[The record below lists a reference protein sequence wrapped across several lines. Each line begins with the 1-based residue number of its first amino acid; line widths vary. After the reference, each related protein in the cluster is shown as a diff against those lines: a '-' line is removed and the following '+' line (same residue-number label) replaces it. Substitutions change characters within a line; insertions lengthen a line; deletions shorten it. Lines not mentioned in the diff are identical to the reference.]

1 MKNLNMNEIRSE
13 FLKFF
18 EEKEHLILKSY
29 SLIPEHDK
37 SLLLINAGMAPLKR
51 YFTGEFKM
59 AKDRAASSQRCIRT
73 GDIDQVGITHRH
85 GTFFEMLGNFSFGD
99 YFKREAITWAWE
111 FLTEKMEIPD
121 ELLWASVYLE
131 DDEAYDIWKNEI
143 GLPEERIVRL
153 GKEDNFW
160 ELEEGPC
167 GPCSEIHVDRGEEF
181 GCGDPD
187 CKPGC
192 DCDRYLEVWNL
203 VFTQFNKDAN
213 GEYHPLEHKNIDTGM
228 GLERIALVLEGANN
242 IFEVSVIKNIIDA
255 IERKANIKYEEDSVK
270 DVSIRIIADHI
281 RAATFLIYDGI
292 IPSNEGRGYVLRRLI
307 RRASRHGKFLGVKGV
322 FLTEISKAVM
332 SSYSGEY
339 PELTRDQERIFK
351 ILETE
356 ELKFQETLEQGL
368 KHLESIMDREEGNT
382 ISGENAFKLYDT
394 FGFPYELTKEIS
406 EEKGYTVDE
415 ETFKKLMEEQ
425 KTRSRSAREDGDNE
439 AWEKTDNIV
448 IKKLDGTEF
457 LGYSE
462 LASSGKILR
471 IFKEGKE
478 TDRLVEGEK
487 GIIVLDRSPF
497 YGESGGQVGDIGFLR
512 GEFGFAEVRDTQ
524 KNKNAAILHHVEVAE
539 GSLSVKDKVEAEVD
553 IMTRRDTMKNHS
565 ATHLLNKAL
574 REVLGE
580 HINQAGSYVDSKRL
594 RFDLTHFEGISK
606 EDLKR
611 IEEIVNEQI
620 ALGLPVAVREKSLVE
635 SQEEGAI
642 GLFEDKYKDV
652 VRVVNMGNGYSVEL
666 CGGTHVSTTS
676 DIQMLKI
683 MSESS
688 VASGIR
694 RIEAITG
701 REVYKHMTSSDRVLS
716 NVGTL
721 LKAAP
726 EELDRRI
733 IELQSENKGLQKE
746 VHNLKQEESA
756 KSLNDVLD
764 QAAELSNGSKV
775 VAFQFEDMDMDTI
788 RGLGDKIRDQIAS
801 GVIVLSTV
809 KEGKLNFI
817 AMVTKDLIEK
827 GVFAGN
833 IVKQVA
839 QITGGNGGG
848 RKDFAAAGGK
858 DISKVDEA
866 LGQVKTIVEQML

>member
-1 MKNLNMNEIRSE
+1 
-13 FLKFF
+13 
-18 EEKEHLILKSY
+18 
-29 SLIPEHDK
+29 
-37 SLLLINAGMAPLKR
+37 
-51 YFTGEFKM
+51 
-59 AKDRAASSQRCIRT
+59 
-73 GDIDQVGITHRH
+73 
-85 GTFFEMLGNFSFGD
+85 
-99 YFKREAITWAWE
+99 
-111 FLTEKMEIPD
+111 
-121 ELLWASVYLE
+121 
-131 DDEAYDIWKNEI
+131 
-143 GLPEERIVRL
+143 
-153 GKEDNFW
+153 
-160 ELEEGPC
+160 
-167 GPCSEIHVDRGEEF
+167 
-181 GCGDPD
+181 
-187 CKPGC
+187 
-192 DCDRYLEVWNL
+192 
-203 VFTQFNKDAN
+203 
-213 GEYHPLEHKNIDTGM
+213 
-228 GLERIALVLEGANN
+228 
-242 IFEVSVIKNIIDA
+242 
-255 IERKANIKYEEDSVK
+255 
-270 DVSIRIIADHI
+270 
-281 RAATFLIYDGI
+281 
-292 IPSNEGRGYVLRRLI
+292 
-307 RRASRHGKFLGVKGV
+307 
-322 FLTEISKAVM
+322 M

-406 EEKGYTVDE
+406 AEKGYKVDE

-448 IKKLDGTEF
+448 IKELEGTEF

-462 LASSGKILR
+462 LASTGKILR

-620 ALGLPVAVREKSLVE
+620 ALGLPVAVREMSLVE

-666 CGGTHVSTTS
+666 CGGTHVRTTS

-733 IELQSENKGLQKE
+733 AELQSENKGLQKE

>member
-1 MKNLNMNEIRSE
+1 MNEIRSE

-18 EEKEHLILKSY
+18 EEKEHLIIKSY

-37 SLLLINAGMAPLKR
+37 SLLLVNAGMAPLKR
-51 YFTGEFKM
+51 YFTGELKM

-99 YFKREAITWAWE
+99 YFKKEAISWAWE
-111 FLTEKMEIPD
+111 FLTKKMEIPE

-131 DDEAYDIWKNEI
+131 DDEAYDIWKNDI

-167 GPCSEIHVDRGEEF
+167 GPCSEIHVDRGEAY
-181 GCGDPD
+181 GCGDPN

-242 IFEVSVIKNIIDA
+242 IFEVSVIKNIIES
-255 IERKANIKYEEDSVK
+255 IEEKAHVKYEEDPVK
-270 DVSIRIIADHI
+270 DISIRIIADHI
-281 RAATFLIYDGI
+281 RAATFLIYDGV

-307 RRASRHGKFLGVKGV
+307 RRASRHGKFLGVEGV
-322 FLTEISKAVM
+322 FLTDISKAVM
-332 SSYSGEY
+332 SSYKGEY
-339 PELTRDQERIFK
+339 SELTRDKERIFK
-351 ILETE
+351 ILKTE

-368 KHLESIMDREEGNT
+368 KHLENIIANEQSKT
-382 ISGENAFKLYDT
+382 ISGKDAFRLYDT
-394 FGFPYELTKEIS
+394 YGFPFDLTKEIS
-406 EEKGYTVDE
+406 EENGYSVDE
-415 ETFKKLMEEQ
+415 ETFKTLMQEQ
-425 KTRSRSAREDGDNE
+425 KIRSRSAREEGDNE
-439 AWEKTDNIV
+439 AWEKTDSLV
-448 IKKLDGTEF
+448 IKELEGTEF
-457 LGYSE
+457 LGYNE
-462 LASSGKILR
+462 LTSTGNVLR
-471 IFKEGKE
+471 IFKDGED
-478 TDRLVEGEK
+478 TNRLVEGEK

-497 YGESGGQVGDIGFLR
+497 YGESGGQVGDIGFIR
-512 GEFGFAEVRDTQ
+512 GDFGFAQVRDTQ
-524 KNKNAAILHHVEVAE
+524 KNKNAAILHHVIISE
-539 GSLSVKDKVEAEVD
+539 GSISIGDKVSAEVD

-580 HINQAGSYVDSKRL
+580 HINQAGSYVDGKRL
-594 RFDLTHFEGISK
+594 RFDLTHFEGILK
-606 EDLKR
+606 EDLQK

-620 ALGLPVAVREKSLVE
+620 AMGLPVAVKEMSLVE
-635 SQEEGAI
+635 SQDEGAI

-666 CGGTHVSTTS
+666 CGGTHVNTTS
-676 DIQMLKI
+676 DIQMMKI
-683 MSESS
+683 ISESS
-688 VASGIR
+688 VASGVR

-701 REVYKHMTSSDRVLS
+701 REVYKHMTDMDRVIAKA
-716 NVGTL
+716 GTL
-721 LKAAP
+721 LKVSP
-726 EELDRRI
+726 DELDHKI
-733 IELQSENKGLQKE
+733 AELQIENKGLAKE
-746 VHNLKQEESA
+746 IHNLKQEEST
-756 KSLNDVLD
+756 KSLEDILEN
-764 QAAELSNGSKV
+764 ARELPNGEKIV
-775 VAFQFEDMDMDTI
+775 TYRFKDMEMDTL
-788 RGLGDKIRDQIAS
+788 RSLGDKIRDQIGS

-833 IVKQVA
+833 IVRPVA

-858 DISKVDEA
+858 DISKVEEA
-866 LGQVKTIVEQML
+866 LEEVQRIVEEML

>member
-1 MKNLNMNEIRSE
+1 
-13 FLKFF
+13 
-18 EEKEHLILKSY
+18 
-29 SLIPEHDK
+29 
-37 SLLLINAGMAPLKR
+37 
-51 YFTGEFKM
+51 
-59 AKDRAASSQRCIRT
+59 
-73 GDIDQVGITHRH
+73 
-85 GTFFEMLGNFSFGD
+85 
-99 YFKREAITWAWE
+99 
-111 FLTEKMEIPD
+111 
-121 ELLWASVYLE
+121 
-131 DDEAYDIWKNEI
+131 
-143 GLPEERIVRL
+143 
-153 GKEDNFW
+153 
-160 ELEEGPC
+160 
-167 GPCSEIHVDRGEEF
+167 
-181 GCGDPD
+181 
-187 CKPGC
+187 
-192 DCDRYLEVWNL
+192 
-203 VFTQFNKDAN
+203 
-213 GEYHPLEHKNIDTGM
+213 
-228 GLERIALVLEGANN
+228 
-242 IFEVSVIKNIIDA
+242 
-255 IERKANIKYEEDSVK
+255 
-270 DVSIRIIADHI
+270 
-281 RAATFLIYDGI
+281 
-292 IPSNEGRGYVLRRLI
+292 
-307 RRASRHGKFLGVKGV
+307 
-322 FLTEISKAVM
+322 
-332 SSYSGEY
+332 
-339 PELTRDQERIFK
+339 
-351 ILETE
+351 
-356 ELKFQETLEQGL
+356 
-368 KHLESIMDREEGNT
+368 
-382 ISGENAFKLYDT
+382 
-394 FGFPYELTKEIS
+394 
-406 EEKGYTVDE
+406 
-415 ETFKKLMEEQ
+415 
-425 KTRSRSAREDGDNE
+425 
-439 AWEKTDNIV
+439 
-448 IKKLDGTEF
+448 
-457 LGYSE
+457 
-462 LASSGKILR
+462 
-471 IFKEGKE
+471 
-478 TDRLVEGEK
+478 
-487 GIIVLDRSPF
+487 
-497 YGESGGQVGDIGFLR
+497 
-512 GEFGFAEVRDTQ
+512 FAEVRDTQ

-620 ALGLPVAVREKSLVE
+620 ALGLPVAVREMSLVE

-666 CGGTHVSTTS
+666 CGGTHVRTTS

-733 IELQSENKGLQKE
+733 AELQSENKGLQKE